1 MTATLVGF
9 WGHLTLV
16 AIERRIVYFCE
27 VKQLYFVDQK
37 ELMLLRLEL
46 HIALH
51 VFKKDLQAIFATATY
66 VLPDIVF
73 LPGAYEEGS
82 SALQAVLARE
92 APQADDGAPLEGI
105 DDAPPAIDSDSE

>member
-27 VKQLYFVDQK
+27 VNQLYFVDQK
-37 ELMLLRLEL
+37 RLMLLRLEL

-73 LPGAYEEGS
+73 LPEGTVPLPKTWCAAPKATNASRKSS
-82 SALQAVLARE
+82 SAT
-92 APQADDGAPLEGI
+92 
-105 DDAPPAIDSDSE
+105 SYCT